1 MAGLRTSA
9 DPEPE
14 DLIGLIHRELIR
26 GFGGQPR
33 DVARVILTGGSCK
46 WPFMR
51 DLASQAFGIDRD
63 RVLRSPQPETTVGS
77 GLAVYHVLKFRNSQK
92 QRKLTEELPEYK
104 RRFEHAVSAR
114 IKRFIEEAAAAVVT
128 PLMTHVEQV
137 YVDWYRRGGT
147 LNGVQQNVEAFTKR
161 FDVSERLK
169 GRDSL
174 LAKDLVRLVRDHLRV
189 WLKEHGIDREV
200 DELAPDGS
208 IMLPVPPLSGHS
220 DEIAKI
226 ISDMVAVALVGSV
239 FVIVYTAVHGAHI
252 LVHPLTGV
260 PTAIFSAAASA
271 LGFTMVEDKI
281 RDQVM
286 AFDWGD
292 MSLKGL
298 SAVLSEQSLRDKI
311 ASSRA
316 ETTGR
321 VMSVLNQR
329 QGFDSNPDINST
341 SASGQKWQTL
351 EELQRA
357 VVAQFEQV
365 VGQVIQDL
373 GVLEEI
379 R

>member
-1 MAGLRTSA
+1 M
-9 DPEPE
+9 
-14 DLIGLIHRELIR
+14 
-26 GFGGQPR
+26 
-33 DVARVILTGGSCK
+33 
-46 WPFMR
+46 
-51 DLASQAFGIDRD
+51 
-63 RVLRSPQPETTVGS
+63 
-77 GLAVYHVLKFRNSQK
+77 
-92 QRKLTEELPEYK
+92 
-104 RRFEHAVSAR
+104 
-114 IKRFIEEAAAAVVT
+114 VT

-208 IMLPVPPLSGHS
+208 IMVPVPPLSGHS

-239 FVIVYTAVHGAHI
+239 FVIVYTAVHGEHI
-252 LVHPLTGV
+252 LVHPFTGV

-351 EELQRA
+351 DGTPACGRCS
-357 VVAQFEQV
+357 
-365 VGQVIQDL
+365 I
-373 GVLEEI
+373 
-379 R
+379 